1 MKLIL
6 IVVVG
11 LTLLFAI
18 AASIADSQSKP
29 TRRKHGTDD
38 SNSGDSDW
46 SVGSSDCES
55 YGNSGRSDS
64 WSYGNSGS
72 SSYSDCGSSNSGSSS
87 DSGSCSSD

>member
-29 TRRKHGTDD
+29 TRRKHDTDD

-46 SVGSSDCES
+46 YAGRSDCES

-64 WSYGNSGS
+64 WSYDDSGSSS
-72 SSYSDCGSSNSGSSS
+72 SSYSDCGSS

>member
-29 TRRKHGTDD
+29 TRRKHDTDD

-46 SVGSSDCES
+46 
-55 YGNSGRSDS
+55 YAGRSDS
-64 WSYGNSGS
+64 WSYDDSGSSS
-72 SSYSDCGSSNSGSSS
+72 SSYSDCGSS